1 MIATVIL
8 ICVCVGVGGGWG
20 VGVWGRDSGEVV
32 LVSATSESVYQLG

>member
-8 ICVCVGVGGGWG
+8 ICVCVGVGG
-20 VGVWGRDSGEVV
+20 VGGGWGRDSGEVV